1 MIGTLAL
8 ARRIEAAE
16 VRLSL
21 AMADVVRRSGH
32 DDAFAI
38 GIGSGAAVYCGP
50 GEPMTK
56 VIGVGIAEPLDEAAI
71 DAIEAAFGPTGVHPG
86 VEMATL
92 CDFASIRL
100 LEDRGYRLQRI
111 EMVHG
116 RDLTRPTLIDPP
128 SGGIRVVQGHD
139 DLWARI
145 SVGGFAAPNIVDGRD
160 APAEAY
166 DTAVLERVT
175 AQFAGVDSVRRYVA
189 FLDGVP
195 AGAASARVDN
205 GIFQMCGAA
214 TLPEFRGNGVQS
226 ALLAAR
232 LAEARADGC
241 QLAVVTVEPG
251 SPSQANVVGRL
262 FEPLYSRLVMARSS

>member
-1 MIGTLAL
+1 MIGTVAL

-71 DAIEAAFGPTGVHPG
+71 DAIEAAFAPTGVHPG

-128 SGGIRVVQGHD
+128 SGGIRVVRGHD

-145 SVGGFAAPNIVDGRD
+145 SVGGFAAPNVVDGRD

-189 FLDGVP
+189 FLEGVP
-195 AGAASARVDN
+195 AGAASARVDS
-205 GIFQMCGAA
+205 GIFQMCGAT
-214 TLPEFRGNGVQS
+214 TLPEYRRNGVQS

-262 FEPLYSRLVMARSS
+262 FAPLYSRLVMSRTS